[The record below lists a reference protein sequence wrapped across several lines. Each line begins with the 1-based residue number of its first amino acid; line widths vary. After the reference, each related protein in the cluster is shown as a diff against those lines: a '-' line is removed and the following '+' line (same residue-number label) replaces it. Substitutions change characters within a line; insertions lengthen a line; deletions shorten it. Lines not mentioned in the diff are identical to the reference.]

1 MDGVVRYQ
9 PGPRRFGLNC
19 MVLFQTSNIFR
30 PFLTFKVPVKEL
42 LQLAQTDGQKPEP
55 PPPPSITV
63 PSPHPPEG
71 PPPRKRPHEDGP
83 EYGIL
88 GQQFPSPFFPF
99 ELCVCARQ

>member
-1 MDGVVRYQ
+1 
-9 PGPRRFGLNC
+9 

>member
-1 MDGVVRYQ
+1 MILKGFVEAPANIWPIFDLQ
-9 PGPRRFGLNC
+9 NPGEGA
-19 MVLFQTSNIFR
+19 V
-30 PFLTFKVPVKEL
+30 
-42 LQLAQTDGQKPEP
+42 AAGQKPEP

-88 GQQFPSPFFPF
+88 GQQFPTIS
-99 ELCVCARQ
+99 